1 MFTNEERAELKTQHP
16 DFSDGQIE
24 LILCCLFSSEIRKK
38 LTGPS
43 DWIRDPKTL
52 LSNLRYLEQWRSV
65 IFSGDPGA
73 FEKFTIHR
81 ERSNLFTELRGAVQN
96 LRRELIAVQAKLPL
110 QVSPAE
116 LDQLCRNLEQV
127 EYGLVSDDSS
137 DEMQTA
143 AYTVWRLLRDQILTL
158 EIFCNLEEQPVEIVD
173 SDYAEPILKSDLAY
187 MLGVDVVTVR
197 RRINSG
203 ELRVIPGTSPTA
215 KKIRVHGD
223 DFPTGLKRPNERK
236 HKLSGLTKSGKRQ

>member
-1 MFTNEERAELKTQHP
+1 MFTNEERAELQTQHP
-16 DFSDGQIE
+16 DFSDAQIE
-24 LILCCLFSSEIRKK
+24 LLLCCHFSSEIYKK

-65 IFSGDPGA
+65 IFSGDPRA

-81 ERSNLFTELRGAVQN
+81 ERSNLFAELRGAVQT

-110 QVSPAE
+110 PVSPAE
-116 LDQLCRNLEQV
+116 LDQLWRNLAQV

-143 AYTVWRLLRDQILTL
+143 AYTVWRILKNEILTL

-187 MLGVDVVTVR
+187 MLGVDVATVR
-197 RRINSG
+197 RRIKSG
-203 ELRVIPGTSPTA
+203 ELRIIPGTSPTA

-223 DFPTGLKRPNERK
+223 DFPPGLKRQTERK
-236 HKLSGLTKSGKRQ
+236 LKLSLRPKRAKRQ